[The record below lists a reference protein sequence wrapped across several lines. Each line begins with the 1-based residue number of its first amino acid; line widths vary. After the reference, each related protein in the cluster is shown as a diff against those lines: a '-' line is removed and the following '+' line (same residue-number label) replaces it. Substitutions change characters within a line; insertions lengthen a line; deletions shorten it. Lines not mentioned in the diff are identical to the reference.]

1 MHTLTWACMGLA
13 LVSLEDLLGAS
24 VIHGAVPSVG
34 EGASCCWT
42 AEYTL
47 KILPRA
53 RNTAIYCYGGW
64 LV

>member
-24 VIHGAVPSVG
+24 VIHGAVPSVD

-42 AEYTL
+42 AEYT
-47 KILPRA
+47 
-53 RNTAIYCYGGW
+53 
-64 LV
+64 